1 MERRLIA
8 GKPYR
13 RLLVAPRPVAEGI
26 KARLEARGLPVYLE
40 TPFPGLPEA
49 ATGTYMGDVAL
60 YVPEEVLGEA
70 EALLREDVP

>member
-13 RLLVAPRPVAEGI
+13 RLLVAPRPVAEGM
-26 KARLEARGLPVYLE
+26 KARPEARRPPAHPEPTFAGR
-40 TPFPGLPEA
+40 PEA